1 MTSRSDQYDQ
11 DISIGAI
18 PMPDLESPRAFDEWR
33 RTMLTTGSTRDDLVN
48 ALMSLQTPIAA
59 TRAAQLVLVQPE
71 RARAF
76 CALGL
81 TASDRGAYLLAK
93 VVLLSVDIIR
103 AFTDLENPGQ
113 TIETPIMLLEG
124 IIRDIQHGE
133 NSYLHQEAL
142 ARAHGVL
149 VDALFIRDDF
159 KEALQHVAEAEVL
172 ATALGIVTVIVS
184 ARYQRACIAFYQ
196 GNVEDAISIYK
207 QVIHDPHSN
216 AVQISRSIDIMA
228 KAIFYQGDEDSLELL
243 LKEQDSL
250 SEIETNFLR
259 LCTLRDAISIWNKD
273 EKTNE
278 INIEAQIWRI
288 IANSQTIFSDQTYAE
303 YSKACKLLLP
313 LINTSHGVMKIAR
326 KSIAAFLHL
335 KINNFTGAKARV
347 PTLEETENMP
357 FGVRFFSLV
366 VKLEVLIHDLPN
378 TASEILSILE
388 SVVSLL
394 ALIPPNILRQIVL
407 KTQLLLPLGLAVISR
422 HPNCPDAVLSV
433 GNESILRFKEK
444 TITVYGSSG
453 IRPAQAI
460 AFILQDFGFQFD
472 IPMDGSGQRDG
483 LAKAL
488 NRKYFNRIVWYR
500 PISAVCLAWVFLCC
514 ADVVEG
520 DRNYRWVLRAAQ
532 ELENQY
538 GFKPKTQKLEK
549 DENFDCIIQTIL
561 ELGRGNLMPDTAAKL
576 LFGDRWSV

>member
-1 MTSRSDQYDQ
+1 MISRSDQYDQ
-11 DISIGAI
+11 GITIGAI

-33 RTMLTTGSTRDDLVN
+33 RTMLKMGSTRDDLVN

-81 TASDRGAYLLAK
+81 TASNRGVYLLAK
-93 VVLLSVDIIR
+93 VVLLAVDIIR
-103 AFTDLENPGQ
+103 AYAETENPDQ
-113 TIETPIMLLEG
+113 IVETSIMLLEG
-124 IIRDIQHGE
+124 IVQDVQRGE

-142 ARAHGVL
+142 ARAHISI
-149 VDALFIRDDF
+149 VDALFIRGDF
-159 KEALQHVAEAEVL
+159 KAALHHVAEAEIL
-172 ATALGIVTVIVS
+172 ATALGVMTVVVS
-184 ARYQRACIAFYQ
+184 ARYQRACIAFYE
-196 GNVEDAISIYK
+196 GNMEDAVSVYK

-216 AVQISRSIDIMA
+216 AVQINRSVDAMA
-228 KAIFYQGDEDSLELL
+228 KAFFYQGDEDSLELL
-243 LKEQDSL
+243 FHEKNNLLDTEIVLL
-250 SEIETNFLR
+250 SAS
-259 LCTLRDAISIWNKD
+259 TLRNTILEFDRNN
-273 EKTNE
+273 TLNGFY
-278 INIEAQIWRI
+278 IEAQIWKI
-288 IANSQTIFSDQTYAE
+288 IADSQEFLSDQSYSE
-303 YSKACKLLLP
+303 YGKACKLLLP
-313 LINTSHGVMKIAR
+313 MINTSHGVIKISR

-335 KINNFTGAKARV
+335 KIGNITGAKARV

-366 VKLEVLIHDLPN
+366 VKLEVLIRDLPS
-378 TASEILSILE
+378 TASEILLILE
-388 SVVSLL
+388 AAVSLL
-394 ALIPPNILRQIVL
+394 VVIPPNILRQIVL
-407 KTQLLLPLGLAVISR
+407 KTQLLLPLGLALISR
-422 HPNCPDAVLSV
+422 HPNCPDAVSSV
-433 GNESILRFKEK
+433 GNESVLRFKEK

-483 LAKAL
+483 LTKAL
-488 NRKYFNRIVWYR
+488 NRKYFNRTVWYR
-500 PISAVCLAWVFLCC
+500 PVSAVRLAWVLLCC
-514 ADVVEG
+514 ADVIEG

-549 DENFDCIIQTIL
+549 DENFDRIIQTML
-561 ELGRGNLMPDTAAKL
+561 ELGRGTLTPDTAAKL
-576 LFGDRWSV
+576 LFGDRW